1 MATELTTG
9 TPLADALNNAIQEK
23 IVEVGWAGNTTEAA
37 PMAEYLVLMLAN
49 GKTQDEVAAE
59 ISGDLLSLGPDDPTA
74 LHFAQ
79 WLFEQQNALV
89 PQYSSAPEP
98 VTGEQGAMD
107 MAQDNS
113 MGDFSM
119 DVTTD
124 GSGNELN
131 AYVISLPTLFRPGAL
146 LTLQS
151 PTGPKAMRNGSG
163 NGMRGG
169 REKRIMGQI
178 NRAMDRTHDPNA
190 ALHRVRG
197 QSGNERIGRG
207 PPTGP
212 RMGVGRQPRT
222 TNTRVASIAQGL
234 ANMGG
239 PAGPAGPGG
248 MGPMNPMN
256 GMNGMG
262 GFGQPDIMAIMEQ
275 QRHMLQQM
283 QMMMQQSGVAPNGHG
298 PHGHGRGHGRP
309 LYERT
314 SRPNFRR
321 GGGFQAGGP
330 QHQQGGDA
338 GQGDAAQQGQQA
350 GEDVDMMQ
358 PKREPPNPEETVC
371 KFNLRCTNRD
381 CKFAH
386 QSPAAPPNIPI
397 DVKDV
402 CSFGAACKNR
412 KCVGRH
418 PSPAIK
424 AAHQSEMD
432 CKFFPNCTNPHCPF
446 KHPSMPPCRN
456 GGECKVP
463 GCKFTHVKTPCKFH
477 PCTNRFCP
485 FSHEE
490 GQRGT
495 FQDKVW
501 VAGEGGEHQHVSE
514 RKFVD
519 ENAPEDV
526 VLPGSEDQQADAN
539 MPEVVV

>member
-1 MATELTTG
+1 
-9 TPLADALNNAIQEK
+9 
-23 IVEVGWAGNTTEAA
+23 
-37 PMAEYLVLMLAN
+37 
-49 GKTQDEVAAE
+49 
-59 ISGDLLSLGPDDPTA
+59 
-74 LHFAQ
+74 
-79 WLFEQQNALV
+79 
-89 PQYSSAPEP
+89 
-98 VTGEQGAMD
+98 
-107 MAQDNS
+107 
-113 MGDFSM
+113 
-119 DVTTD
+119 
-124 GSGNELN
+124 
-131 AYVISLPTLFRPGAL
+131 
-146 LTLQS
+146 
-151 PTGPKAMRNGSG
+151 
-163 NGMRGG
+163 
-169 REKRIMGQI
+169 
-178 NRAMDRTHDPNA
+178 
-190 ALHRVRG
+190 
-197 QSGNERIGRG
+197 
-207 PPTGP
+207 
-212 RMGVGRQPRT
+212 
-222 TNTRVASIAQGL
+222 
-234 ANMGG
+234 
-239 PAGPAGPGG
+239 
-248 MGPMNPMN
+248 
-256 GMNGMG
+256 
-262 GFGQPDIMAIMEQ
+262 
-275 QRHMLQQM
+275 
-283 QMMMQQSGVAPNGHG
+283 
-298 PHGHGRGHGRP
+298 
-309 LYERT
+309 
-314 SRPNFRR
+314 
-321 GGGFQAGGP
+321 
-330 QHQQGGDA
+330 
-338 GQGDAAQQGQQA
+338 
-350 GEDVDMMQ
+350 MMQ